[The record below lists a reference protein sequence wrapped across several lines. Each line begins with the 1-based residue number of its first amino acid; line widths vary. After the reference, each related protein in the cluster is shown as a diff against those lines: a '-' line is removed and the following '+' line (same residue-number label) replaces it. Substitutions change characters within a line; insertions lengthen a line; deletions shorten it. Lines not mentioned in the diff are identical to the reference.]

1 MSKLEIIVLSGVVY
15 RLKNTGPSME
25 PRGTPYE
32 SVTLSDR
39 VSFFYGL
46 VPILQVRRKPNLTLP
61 ICGYSIP
68 I

>member
-15 RLKNTGPSME
+15 RIKTTGPSTE

-39 VSFFYGL
+39 LSLIFTDWCLF
-46 VPILQVRRKPNLTLP
+46 LQVRKK
-61 ICGYSIP
+61 IKI
-68 I
+68 